1 MKALFVRESGAG
13 FLLTGLVLVSLILV
27 TLDLTT
33 SLMRGTRQVFGTLL
47 APLHYVAETPYLLGD
62 ELGDV
67 FATRAALLEENQL
80 LERQV
85 LELSKI
91 SLQYRNLLKENE
103 NLRELL
109 GSRARLPD
117 EVLIAEIIG
126 VVPTVG
132 AHQVL
137 IDKGADAGVQ
147 IGQAVID
154 SEGLFG
160 QVVEVDVYSSRVLLI
175 TDRDHAVPVQINRNG
190 VRSIAGGTG
199 RMDQLE
205 LENVPITADVVK
217 GDLVETSGLGGRFPE
232 GYPVGEVES
241 VVVYPAASLAQVL
254 VRPSAQL
261 DRSRHVLV
269 VFAPETREEVLP

>member
-1 MKALFVRESGAG
+1 
-13 FLLTGLVLVSLILV
+13 
-27 TLDLTT
+27 
-33 SLMRGTRQVFGTLL
+33 MRGTRQALGTIL
-47 APLHYVAETPYLLGD
+47 APLHYVAETPYLVG
-62 ELGDV
+62 EALGDV
-67 FATRAALLEENQL
+67 FATRSALLEDNRL
-80 LERQV
+80 LKRQV

-126 VVPTVG
+126 IVPAVG
-132 AHQVL
+132 AHQVV
-137 IDKGADAGVQ
+137 IDKGSGAGVQ

-160 QVVEVDVYSSRVLLI
+160 QVVEVDAYSSRVLLI

-190 VRSIAGGTG
+190 IRSIAGGTG

-205 LENVPITADVVK
+205 LENVPITADVIK

-241 VVVYPAASLAQVL
+241 VVVDPAASLAQVL
-254 VRPSAQL
+254 VRPSALL

-269 VFAPETREEVLP
+269 VFAQDGRGEVLP